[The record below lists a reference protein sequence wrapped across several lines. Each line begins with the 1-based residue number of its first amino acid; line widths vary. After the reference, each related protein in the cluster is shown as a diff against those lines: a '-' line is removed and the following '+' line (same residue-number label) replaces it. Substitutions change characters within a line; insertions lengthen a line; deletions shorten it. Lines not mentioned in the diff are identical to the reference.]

1 MAKIYKTP
9 QLIAGAIYE
18 KHVGSNYH
26 TALCLSVARV
36 SNRDRAIFHDA
47 MDGVQ
52 PMLDGEEELANWR
65 CISLPRKS
73 KIDPETMTG
82 ECFSAPSGS

>member
-52 PMLDGEEELANWR
+52 PMLDGEEELA
-65 CISLPRKS
+65 KS